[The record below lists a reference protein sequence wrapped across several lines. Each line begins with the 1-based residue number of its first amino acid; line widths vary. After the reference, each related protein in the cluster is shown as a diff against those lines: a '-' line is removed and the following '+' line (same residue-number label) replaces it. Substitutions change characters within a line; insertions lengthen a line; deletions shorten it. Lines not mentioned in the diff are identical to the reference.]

1 MKKRFLAFLTIAFV
15 SILLVAC
22 GQSDSDSGKKSSSSD
37 KLQVKTTVFPVESF
51 IKQIGGKHVDV
62 ESIYP
67 KGTDLH
73 SYEPSQKDI
82 LDASKSD
89 LFVYTGDNLDPV
101 AKKVAGAIKEDDKK
115 LSLESHLNKSE
126 LLKEEHEHEHDGE
139 DHDHEHGDKA
149 HDHEADHDE
158 HEHHHHGMYDPHVWL
173 DPKMNETMVK
183 AIRDELSKKDPSHKA
198 EYKKNADELL
208 KELDGIDKDMKKAT
222 EGHQGDTLY
231 VSHESLGYLA
241 KHYGFKQQGVQ
252 NMNAEDPSQKELT
265 DIVKAI
271 KDSKTKY
278 ILYEENVSNKVTDT
292 IRQETD
298 AQPLKFNNME
308 SVSKSQSQDATYQS
322 LMKENIKNIE
332 KALNK

>member
-1 MKKRFLAFLTIAFV
+1 
-15 SILLVAC
+15 
-22 GQSDSDSGKKSSSSD
+22 
-37 KLQVKTTVFPVESF
+37 SF

-126 LLKEEHEHEHDGE
+126 LLKEEHEHEHEGE
-139 DHDHEHGDKA
+139 DHDHEHGEKA

-158 HEHHHHGMYDPHVWL
+158 HEHHHHGIYDPHVWL

-183 AIRDELSKKDPSHKA
+183 AIR
-198 EYKKNADELL
+198 
-208 KELDGIDKDMKKAT
+208 
-222 EGHQGDTLY
+222 
-231 VSHESLGYLA
+231 
-241 KHYGFKQQGVQ
+241 
-252 NMNAEDPSQKELT
+252 
-265 DIVKAI
+265 
-271 KDSKTKY
+271 
-278 ILYEENVSNKVTDT
+278 EE
-292 IRQETD
+292 
-298 AQPLKFNNME
+298 
-308 SVSKSQSQDATYQS
+308 
-322 LMKENIKNIE
+322 
-332 KALNK
+332 